1 MRKIRRSIFETNS
14 SSVHSISIVAKED
27 FEAWKNGEMIFDR
40 WSDKLIKTEDKDK
53 VKYEEDLQTYED
65 YMEDEYLEYFEEGFT
80 TKSGEEI
87 IAFGKYGYDG

>member
-1 MRKIRRSIFETNS
+1 MRKIRRGIFETNS
-14 SSVHSISIVAKED
+14 SSTHSISIVAKED
-27 FEAWKNGEMIFDR
+27 FEAWKNGEMILDR

-53 VKYEEDLQTYED
+53 VKYEDELQTYEG
-65 YMEDEYLEYFEEGFT
+65 YMEDDYLEYFEERFT